1 MVNESEIET
10 RFQMLAPFLNERT
23 RRLAV
28 ATEAAAIGRGGIS
41 LVARATGVSRRAI
54 RAGLVQLRSPETDD
68 HRIRRAGGGR
78 RKTVAT
84 DTTLKS
90 DLERLIDPMTRGDPE
105 SPVRWTGKSVRKL
118 AEELR
123 DMGHATSRRMVAEL
137 LHGLGYS
144 LQANRK
150 TKEGKSP
157 SDRDAQFEHINAQVQ
172 AALKA
177 GQPVISVDAQK
188 KEWVGEFKNAGREWP
203 PKGQP
208 EPVRVYDVPIPE
220 LGRDTP

>member
-28 ATEAAAIGRGGIS
+28 AAEAAAIGRGGIS

-54 RAGLVQLRSPETDD
+54 RAGLVQLRSPGTDD

-90 DLERLIDPMTRGDPE
+90 DLERLIDPMTPRRPG
-105 SPVRWTGKSVRKL
+105 VAL
-118 AEELR
+118 A
-123 DMGHATSRRMVAEL
+123 
-137 LHGLGYS
+137 
-144 LQANRK
+144 
-150 TKEGKSP
+150 
-157 SDRDAQFEHINAQVQ
+157 
-172 AALKA
+172 
-177 GQPVISVDAQK
+177 VD
-188 KEWVGEFKNAGREWP
+188 
-203 PKGQP
+203 
-208 EPVRVYDVPIPE
+208 
-220 LGRDTP
+220 L